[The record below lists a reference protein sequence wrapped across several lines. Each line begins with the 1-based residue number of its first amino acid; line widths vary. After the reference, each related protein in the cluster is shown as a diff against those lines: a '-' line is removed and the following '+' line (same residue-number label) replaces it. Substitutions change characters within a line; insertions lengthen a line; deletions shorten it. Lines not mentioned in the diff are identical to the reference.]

1 MPKVRFL
8 RSGTEVEVEQ
18 GANLRQVA
26 LRNGVQL
33 YPGIHRLANCHGL
46 GQCGSCRV
54 LLQNGTERNAGPRTL
69 VEKLRLAMAYFAIG
83 HGDAMR
89 LACQTRVMGDLDVL
103 EQPPVNFSGTYGP
116 EAAAAK
122 RRLAEGKY

>member
-8 RSGTEVEVEQ
+8 RSGIEVEVEQ

-26 LRNGVQL
+26 LRNGVPL
-33 YPGIHRLANCHGL
+33 YPGIHRFANCHGL

-54 LLQNGTERNAGPRTL
+54 LLQNGTEAHASPKGL
-69 VEKLRLAMAYFAIG
+69 VEKLRLAMAYFTIG

-103 EQPPVNFSGTYGP
+103 EQPPMNMSGTYGP
-116 EAAAAK
+116 EAEAAK
-122 RRLAEGKY
+122 RRILQGKY